1 MTPYAIAVAALIL
14 AAPTARA
21 SSWHSEGG
29 VQSRVVLTDNLFL
42 TAGSRETG
50 EIVQVRPFVSSS
62 RKGNRVTARFNYG
75 PSALW
80 YPGRSDL
87 NRVMHTLNAG
97 VQMELI
103 ERYFVLE
110 VGANANQALI
120 NPRVNSGFNALGN
133 PNAFA
138 QRATVTV
145 RPRINLPVLGGRFAT
160 VRITPGLGYSYTAA
174 SADGR
179 NGLRTPT
186 TNSSVR
192 VVSGSIFTTV
202 PWSMTWRRRMFD
214 TRTGEGVGEFLT
226 RVGYVFNPKYRVDV
240 SLGYDDGSSAY
251 RGTNGKTRGA
261 RWETALQWTPHSRAR
276 FTAGVGE
283 RYFGSTYRFEGF
295 YRHKHWAF
303 RSSYRVSIE
312 NAATALQQQ
321 QVVPMQDVFGKTIR
335 NPFTRGEVLTTSV
348 TTPALTNDTFLRK
361 LLTLESSFSKGRN
374 AASLRWFVTRRDY
387 DKSDVQTLDNQLQF
401 RYSRSLSAR
410 LRASAVVNV
419 WDHSE
424 SSDSR
429 YDYVQDALD
438 LVVHYEVGRRTSL
451 GARVGRLNRDAK
463 SASGDF
469 SENRASLDF
478 TLRF

>member
-1 MTPYAIAVAALIL
+1 
-14 AAPTARA
+14 
-21 SSWHSEGG
+21 
-29 VQSRVVLTDNLFL
+29 
-42 TAGSRETG
+42 
-50 EIVQVRPFVSSS
+50 
-62 RKGNRVTARFNYG
+62 
-75 PSALW
+75 
-80 YPGRSDL
+80 
-87 NRVMHTLNAG
+87 
-97 VQMELI
+97 
-103 ERYFVLE
+103 
-110 VGANANQALI
+110 
-120 NPRVNSGFNALGN
+120 
-133 PNAFA
+133 
-138 QRATVTV
+138 
-145 RPRINLPVLGGRFAT
+145 
-160 VRITPGLGYSYTAA
+160 
-174 SADGR
+174 
-179 NGLRTPT
+179 
-186 TNSSVR
+186 
-192 VVSGSIFTTV
+192 
-202 PWSMTWRRRMFD
+202 
-214 TRTGEGVGEFLT
+214 
-226 RVGYVFNPKYRVDV
+226 
-240 SLGYDDGSSAY
+240 
-251 RGTNGKTRGA
+251 
-261 RWETALQWTPHSRAR
+261 
-276 FTAGVGE
+276 
-283 RYFGSTYRFEGF
+283 
-295 YRHKHWAF
+295 
-303 RSSYRVSIE
+303 
-312 NAATALQQQ
+312 
-321 QVVPMQDVFGKTIR
+321 VFGKTIR